1 MKIVNLL
8 YILNQL
14 KMFHWQTKSFAQH
27 DAFGNTY
34 ETLDGLTDEFVEVFI
49 GKHGRSY
56 SLNKLYDIQLYD
68 YSESRVGEFITKT
81 RDYLIND
88 LLPIEQYPPVYNSD
102 LLNLRDE
109 MLAAINKL
117 AYLLTLER

>member
-8 YILNQL
+8 FILNQL
-14 KMFHWQTKSFAQH
+14 KMFHWQTRSFAQH

-34 ETLDGLTDEFVEVFI
+34 DTLDGLIDEFVEVFI

-68 YSESRVGEFITKT
+68 YSESSVSEFISKT
-81 RDYLIND
+81 REYLTND
-88 LLPIEQYPPVYNSD
+88 LLPAEQFPPGFNSD

-117 AYLLTLER
+117 NYLLTLK

>member
-8 YILNQL
+8 FILNQL
-14 KMFHWQTKSFAQH
+14 KMFHWQTRSFAQH
-27 DAFGNTY
+27 EAFGKTY
-34 ETLDGLTDEFVEVFI
+34 DTLDGLIDEFVEVFI

-68 YSESRVGEFITKT
+68 YSESSVSEFISKT
-81 RDYLIND
+81 REYLTND
-88 LLPIEQYPPVYNSD
+88 LLPVEQFPPGVNSD

-109 MLAAINKL
+109 MLSAINKL
-117 AYLLTLER
+117 NYLLTLK

>member
-8 YILNQL
+8 FILNQL
-14 KMFHWQTKSFAQH
+14 RMFHWQTKSFAQH
-27 DAFGNTY
+27 EAFGKTY
-34 ETLDGLTDEFVEVFI
+34 NTLDVLVDEFIEVFI

-56 SLNKLYDIQLYD
+56 TLNKPYDIVLYD
-68 YSESRVGEFITKT
+68 YTENNVKEF
-81 RDYLIND
+81 LIKSTEYFTND
-88 LLPIEQYPPVYNSD
+88 LLPTAQFESANNSD

-117 AYLLTLER
+117 KYLLTLS